1 MTFDG
6 DPDALCAPHV
16 GNYSIIS
23 MAIPNLEIKLSM
35 CCAAN
40 NSVASSPVYNRDIPA
55 RQNN

>member
-40 NSVASSPVYNRDIPA
+40 NSVASFPGV
-55 RQNN
+55 